1 VNAAEGLIAVVMLCG
16 IMIDLIFLNQMTFDE
31 FRRHQTDEFLA
42 FRKALTLETD
52 RGCALFAAAYLDKA
66 LSDLLY
72 VSLVEHKKLEEDL
85 FEGTAPLSSFSA
97 RIKFA
102 FYLGKIS
109 AVCRAD
115 LDTIRKIR
123 NDFAHNATLISFDT
137 QSIADH
143 CRNLAFSYHQKAGQP
158 RGHFT
163 AAASGILAKLHILT
177 LKSVAPA
184 EVPDDRP
191 SEAEKEKGRKQAEEA
206 LLPFSGVPD

>member
-1 VNAAEGLIAVVMLCG
+1 
-16 IMIDLIFLNQMTFDE
+16 MTVEE
-31 FRRHQTDEFLA
+31 FRRHQTEEFLA
-42 FRKALTLETD
+42 FRRALTQETD
-52 RGCALFAAAYLDKA
+52 RGCALFTAAYLDKA

-72 VSLVEHKKLEEDL
+72 VSLVEHNKMEDDL
-85 FEGTAPLSSFSA
+85 FKGEAPLSAFSA

-123 NDFAHNATLISFDT
+123 NDFAHDARLISFNT
-137 QSIADH
+137 QSIADR
-143 CRNLAFSYHQKAGQP
+143 CRNLAFSYHQKEGDP

-163 AAASGILAKLHILT
+163 SAASGILAKLHILT
-177 LKSVAPA
+177 LTSAAPV

-206 LLPFSGVPD
+206 FSKGSGGAPPEKRDDQSKGD